1 MPIACEPLAQAPAIV
16 KLTPLSLKMTDR
28 FMVTVEFIDWK
39 MEPEPTRAVFFF
51 SRMMSTAWITGA
63 ALLSLPYKIPTSLAS
78 RKASSMPALRKASKV
93 ER

>member
-51 SRMMSTAWITGA
+51 SRMMSTALMT

-78 RKASSMPALRKASKV
+78 RKASSMPALRKASRV